1 MSHRPDRIDSAALDT
16 YVETL
21 RRELPGFSIR
31 YKDESPLQRG
41 IAVLVRPF
49 NRRYLDGYTTVMFGN
64 VYFPS
69 REWCE
74 AVGPTALYRILRH
87 EAVHLR
93 DARRWPVLF
102 HLSYLFGA
110 PAILTA
116 RAFWEARAYAESL
129 RVSMELDGDITDA
142 ELERIARAFTGSD
155 YLFMCPF
162 PRFVRRR
169 LRRLR
174 DELRRELASHHKV
187 VP

>member
-1 MSHRPDRIDSAALDT
+1 VSLRRRRIDSAALDA
-16 YVETL
+16 YVEGL

-41 IAVLVRPF
+41 IAALVRPF
-49 NRRYLDGYTTVMFGN
+49 NPRYLDGYTTVMFGN

-69 REWCE
+69 RRWCE
-74 AVGPTALYRILRH
+74 AVGPEALYRTLRH

-93 DARRWPVLF
+93 DMRRWPLIF
-102 HLSYLFGA
+102 QLSYLFGG
-110 PAILTA
+110 PAIFTA
-116 RAFWEARAYAESL
+116 RAIWEARAYAESL
-129 RVSMELDGDITDA
+129 RVSMELDGDITDR
-142 ELERIARAFTGSD
+142 ELERIARAFTGAD

-174 DELRRELASHHKV
+174 DELRRELASHDKV